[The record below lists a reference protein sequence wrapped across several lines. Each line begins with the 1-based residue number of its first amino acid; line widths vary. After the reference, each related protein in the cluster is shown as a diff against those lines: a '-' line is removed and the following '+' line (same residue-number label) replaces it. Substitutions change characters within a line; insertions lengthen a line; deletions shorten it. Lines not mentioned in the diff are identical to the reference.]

1 MPDSVAPERSRVRTL
16 SGRVGRLTGRVWT
29 ESRLIRLVEVAF
41 ADSDGGS
48 AWIPDMYVFAF

>member
-16 SGRVGRLTGRVWT
+16 SGRVGRLTGRVWA
-29 ESRLIRLVEVAF
+29 ESRLVRLVEVIF
-41 ADSDGGS
+41 TDGES